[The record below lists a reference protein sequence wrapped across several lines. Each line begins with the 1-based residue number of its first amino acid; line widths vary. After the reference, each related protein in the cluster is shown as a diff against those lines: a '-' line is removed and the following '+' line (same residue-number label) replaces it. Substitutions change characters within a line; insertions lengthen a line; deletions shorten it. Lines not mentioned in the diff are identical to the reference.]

1 MHLNQTSVKAILE
14 NYSKEQV
21 KKASSIKAIFMDV
34 DGVLTDG
41 SITYNDA
48 GQELKSFHV
57 RDGLIVQHLKRV
69 GIITGI
75 ISGRESPMVSRR
87 CAELQMDFCH
97 QGILDKLSVMEK
109 LAAHYKLRMKEVMYI
124 GDDIND
130 LSVFRKCGLSVCP
143 ADTVSYIKDEVDL
156 VTRYKGGKG
165 AMREA
170 ADLVLA
176 ARGFMDK
183 LL

>member
-1 MHLNQTSVKAILE
+1 VKAILE
-14 NYSKEQV
+14 HYSKDQI

-41 SITYNDA
+41 HIVYDEA
-48 GQELKSFHV
+48 GHEFKNFHV
-57 RDGLIVQHLKRV
+57 RDGLIVSHLKRF

-75 ISGRESPMVSRR
+75 ISGRESAAVSRR
-87 CAELQMDFCH
+87 CAELGIDFCH
-97 QGILDKLSVMEK
+97 QGILDKLSVVEK
-109 LAAHYKLRMKEVMYI
+109 LAKHYGLKMKEILYL

-130 LSVFRKCGLSVCP
+130 VSIFRQCGLSVCP
-143 ADTVSYIKDEVDL
+143 SDTLSYVKDEADL
-156 VTRYKGGKG
+156 VSRFKGGKG
-165 AMREA
+165 VMREA

-176 ARGFMDK
+176 ARGFMEK

>member
-1 MHLNQTSVKAILE
+1 VKAILE
-14 NYSKEQV
+14 NYSKEQIR
-21 KKASSIKAIFMDV
+21 KASSIKAIFMDV

-41 SITYNDA
+41 KIVYNDA
-48 GQELKSFHV
+48 GQELKNFHV
-57 RDGLIVQHLKRV
+57 RDGLIVAHLKRF

-75 ISGRESPMVSRR
+75 ISGRESPTVTRR
-87 CAELQMDFCH
+87 CAELHMDFCH
-97 QGILDKLSVMEK
+97 QGILDKLSVVEK
-109 LAAHYKLRMKEVMYI
+109 LAAHYKFKMKEVMYI

-130 LSVFRKCGLSVCP
+130 VSVFRKCGMSVCP
-143 ADTVSYIKDEVDL
+143 CDTFEYIKNEVDL
-156 VTRYKGGKG
+156 VSQLKGGKG
-165 AMREA
+165 VMREA

>member
-1 MHLNQTSVKAILE
+1 MKTSVKNLLD
-14 NYSKEQV
+14 NYSKEQI

-41 SITYNDA
+41 KIIYDDS
-48 GQELKSFHV
+48 GRELKNFNV
-57 RDGLIVQHLKRV
+57 RDGLIVAYLKRY

-75 ISGRESPMVSRR
+75 ISGRESSAVSKR
-87 CAELQMDFCH
+87 CAELQIDFCH
-97 QGILDKLSVMEK
+97 QGILDKLSVVEK
-109 LAAHYKLRMKEVMYI
+109 LAAHYKLKMKEVMYL

-130 LSVFRKCGLSVCP
+130 VAVFGKCGMSVCP
-143 ADTVSYIKDEVDL
+143 SDTVSYVKELADL
-156 VTRYKGGKG
+156 VTRAKGGRG
-165 AMREA
+165 VMREA

-176 ARGFMDK
+176 AQGFLDK